1 MYCLYYERL
10 EYSWRHLC
18 SFIVLLAIINPIPR
32 RRCNILRV
40 MNEEKKLQKKYNLI
54 DFVSRITRTRQR
66 NLHIS
71 RRILTYC
78 ESLNLFVQG
87 VVVCFMMMHWI
98 RLPKAWFAS
107 STGCIFRYIHH
118 RIFFP
123 TKWFLARFFKKEK
136 YDFFAGKNILFCI
149 ITHIK
154 GNIL

>member
-1 MYCLYYERL
+1 MLLNLGKQYCLYYERL

-32 RRCNILRV
+32 RRCNFLGV
-40 MNEEKKLQKKYNLI
+40 KTEDKKVQKKVQICLI
-54 DFVSRITRTRQR
+54 FYSRPAR
-66 NLHIS
+66 NLPNS
-71 RRILTYC
+71 RKTLAYC

-118 RIFFP
+118 RIFFSN
-123 TKWFLARFFKKEK
+123 KMISCKIF
-136 YDFFAGKNILFCI
+136 
-149 ITHIK
+149 
-154 GNIL
+154 